1 MNFKLI
7 FITLI
12 SSILISC
19 YSPFFL
25 TDTDGFSVYR
35 SSSSGSG
42 LSSDFIKA
50 TIAKETENLI
60 VYVEK
65 GESYNSSSL
74 DLVCN
79 EFEKYYAKEK
89 SIYGNHTDVDNNG
102 KIIILF
108 LDLNPESGSSSILNG
123 YFNPADLIDG
133 QGNNADMLYMDLGGL
148 NNNPYYMAGTILH
161 ELQHLINYNVN
172 VLGNGREM
180 DVWLNEALSESTSV
194 LFNETTINSRNKEF
208 NNINYYCFYTWDL
221 PINIFA
227 NYPSASVFMNWLYI
241 KSNYD
246 ENVFKNIASF
256 KAVSSYNRVL
266 SQVTSI
272 SATWDNLLLQWI
284 DDVDNGLV
292 SGAKIG
298 KIDNN
303 NYINTYIPLYPG
315 ALIVFN
321 SSNIGNVDTSGSLLK
336 TKQNNSSLILLN
348 SDTYD
353 GTYPTPINI
362 TLSPISSSSIL
373 RSAKSSIAE
382 SSYSDNSYLEVI
394 SNTKPKYRNILLNK
408 IN

>member
-79 EFEKYYAKEK
+79 EFEKHYAKEK

-108 LDLNPESGSSSILNG
+108 LDLNPESGNGSILNG

-148 NNNPYYMAGTILH
+148 NSNPYYMAGTILH

-221 PINIFA
+221 PINVFA

-241 KSNYD
+241 KSGYND
-246 ENVFKNIASF
+246 NIFKNIASS
-256 KAVSSYNRVL
+256 KEVNAYRRVL
-266 SQVTSI
+266 STVNTI
-272 SATWDNLLLQWI
+272 SSSWDSLLIQWI
-284 DDVDNGLV
+284 ENVNNGLV
-292 SGAKIG
+292 SGAKIN
-298 KIDNN
+298 KIDKT
-303 NYINTYIPLYPG
+303 YANTYIPLYPG
-315 ALIVFN
+315 ALLVFN
-321 SSNIGNVDTSGSLLK
+321 QVVVGNIDTSSISLLK
-336 TKQNNSSLILLN
+336 SKQNNNSLILLN
-348 SDTYD
+348 NDTYV
-353 GTYPTPINI
+353 GNSPTAVNI
-362 TLSPISSSSIL
+362 TFNSSSSSIL

-394 SNTKPKYRNILLNK
+394 SNTKPKYRNILLK
-408 IN
+408 

>member
-25 TDTDGFSVYR
+25 TDTEGFSVYR

-65 GESYNSSSL
+65 DESYNSSSL

-89 SIYGNHTDVDNNG
+89 SIYGNHTDVDDNG

-108 LDLNPESGSSSILNG
+108 LDLNPESGNGSILNG

-172 VLGNGREM
+172 VLGNGRDIE
-180 DVWLNEALSESTSV
+180 VWLNEALSESTSV
-194 LFNETTINSRNKEF
+194 LFNRTTVNSRNREF
-208 NNINYYCFYTWDL
+208 NSINYYCFYTWDL
-221 PINIFA
+221 PINVFA

-241 KSNYD
+241 KSGYND
-246 ENVFKNIASF
+246 NIFKNIASS
-256 KAVSSYNRVL
+256 KEVNAYRRVL
-266 SQVTSI
+266 STVGTI
-272 SATWDNLLLQWI
+272 SSTWDSLLIQWI
-284 DDVDNGLV
+284 EDVNNGLV
-292 SGAKIG
+292 SGAKINSI
-298 KIDNN
+298 KNT
-303 NYINTYIPLYPG
+303 YANTYIPLFPG
-315 ALIVFN
+315 ALLVFDQVVVG
-321 SSNIGNVDTSGSLLK
+321 NIDTSSISLLK
-336 TKQNNSSLILLN
+336 SKQNNNSLILLN
-348 SDTYD
+348 NDTYV
-353 GTYPTPINI
+353 GNSPTAVNI
-362 TLSPISSSSIL
+362 TFNSSSSSIL
-373 RSAKSSIAE
+373 RSAKSSAQT
-382 SSYSDNSYLEVI
+382 NSYLEVI
-394 SNTKPKYRNILLNK
+394 SNTKPKYRNILLK
-408 IN
+408 

>member
-25 TDTDGFSVYR
+25 TDTEGFSVYR
-35 SSSSGSG
+35 SSSSGNG

-79 EFEKYYAKEK
+79 EFEKHYAKEK
-89 SIYGNHTDVDNNG
+89 SIYGNHTDVDDNG

-108 LDLNPESGSSSILNG
+108 LDLNPESGNGSILNG

-172 VLGNGREM
+172 VLGNGRDME
-180 DVWLNEALSESTSV
+180 VWLNEALSESTSV
-194 LFNETTINSRNKEF
+194 LFNKTTVNSRNIEF
-208 NNINYYCFYTWDL
+208 NSISYYCFYTWDL
-221 PINIFA
+221 PINVFA

-241 KSNYD
+241 KSGYND
-246 ENVFKNIASF
+246 NIFKNIAAS
-256 KAVSSYNRVL
+256 KEVNAYRRVL
-266 SQVTSI
+266 STVNTIYS
-272 SATWDNLLLQWI
+272 SWDSLLIQWI
-284 DDVDNGLV
+284 EDVNNGLV
-292 SGAKIG
+292 SGAKIN
-298 KIDNN
+298 KIKNT
-303 NYINTYIPLYPG
+303 YANTYIPLYPG
-315 ALIVFN
+315 ALLVFDQLVVG
-321 SSNIGNVDTSGSLLK
+321 NIDTSSISLLK
-336 TKQNNSSLILLN
+336 SKQNNNSLILLN
-348 SDTYD
+348 NDTYV
-353 GTYPTPINI
+353 GNSPTAVNI
-362 TLSPISSSSIL
+362 TFNSSSSSIL
-373 RSAKSSIAE
+373 RSAKSSAQT
-382 SSYSDNSYLEVI
+382 NSYLEVI
-394 SNTKPKYRNILLNK
+394 SNTKPKYRNILLK
-408 IN
+408 

>member
-25 TDTDGFSVYR
+25 TDTEGFSVYR

-65 GESYNSSSL
+65 DESYNSSSL

-79 EFEKYYAKEK
+79 EFEKNYAKEK

-108 LDLNPESGSSSILNG
+108 LDLNPESGNGSILNG

-172 VLGNGREM
+172 VLENGTEM

-194 LFNETTINSRNKEF
+194 LFNKTTVNSRNREF
-208 NNINYYCFYTWDL
+208 NSINYYCFYTWDL
-221 PINIFA
+221 PINVFA

-241 KSNYD
+241 KSGYND
-246 ENVFKNIASF
+246 NIFKNIASS
-256 KAVSSYNRVL
+256 KEVNAYRRVL
-266 SQVTSI
+266 STVNTI
-272 SATWDNLLLQWI
+272 SSSWDSLLIQWI
-284 DDVDNGLV
+284 EDVNNGLV
-292 SGAKIG
+292 SGAKINSI
-298 KIDNN
+298 KNT
-303 NYINTYIPLYPG
+303 YANTYIPLYPG
-315 ALIVFN
+315 ALLVFN
-321 SSNIGNVDTSGSLLK
+321 QLVVGNIDTSSISLLK
-336 TKQNNSSLILLN
+336 SKQNNNSLILLN
-348 SDTYD
+348 NDTYV
-353 GTYPTPINI
+353 GNTPTAVNI
-362 TLSPISSSSIL
+362 TFNSSSSSIL
-373 RSAKSSIAE
+373 RSAKSSAQT
-382 SSYSDNSYLEVI
+382 NSYLEVI
-394 SNTKPKYRNILLNK
+394 SNTKPKYRNILLK
-408 IN
+408 

>member
-25 TDTDGFSVYR
+25 TDTEGFSVYR

-65 GESYNSSSL
+65 DESYNSSSL

-79 EFEKYYAKEK
+79 EFEKHYAKEK

-108 LDLNPESGSSSILNG
+108 LDLNPESGNGSILSG

-172 VLGNGREM
+172 VLENGTEM

-194 LFNETTINSRNKEF
+194 LFNSTTVNSRNKEF

-221 PINIFA
+221 PINVFA

-241 KSNYD
+241 KSGYND
-246 ENVFKNIASF
+246 NIFKNIAYS
-256 KAVSSYNRVL
+256 KENNAYKKVL
-266 SQVTSI
+266 SSTSSI
-272 SATWDNLLLQWI
+272 SSSWYNLLLQWI
-284 DDVDNGLV
+284 EDTDNGIV
-292 SGAKIG
+292 SGAKIN
-298 KIDNN
+298 KIKNYDNSS
-303 NYINTYIPLYPG
+303 IPLYPG
-315 ALIVFN
+315 ALLVCD
-321 SSNIGNVDTSGSLLK
+321 SADGLNIESDNSLLIK
-336 TKQNNSSLILLN
+336 TKKNNNSLILLN
-348 SDTYD
+348 SDTYT
-353 GTYPTPINI
+353 GNKPTSVNI
-362 TLSPISSSSIL
+362 KLGYNNNSYIL
-373 RSAKSSIAE
+373 RSMKSSIQN
-382 SSYSDNSYLEVI
+382 DSYLNII
-394 SNTKPKYRNILLNK
+394 SNTKPKYRNILLK
-408 IN
+408 D

>member
-25 TDTDGFSVYR
+25 TDTEGFSVYR

-65 GESYNSSSL
+65 DESYNSSSL

-79 EFEKYYAKEK
+79 EFEKHYAKEK

-108 LDLNPESGSSSILNG
+108 LDLNPESGNGSILNG

-133 QGNNADMLYMDLGGL
+133 QGNNADMLYMDLCGL

-172 VLGNGREM
+172 VLGNGRDME
-180 DVWLNEALSESTSV
+180 VWLNEALSESTSV
-194 LFNETTINSRNKEF
+194 LFNRTTVNSRNIEF

-221 PINIFA
+221 PINVFA

-241 KSNYD
+241 KSGYND
-246 ENVFKNIASF
+246 NIFKNIASS
-256 KAVSSYNRVL
+256 KEVNAYRRVL
-266 SQVTSI
+266 STVNTI
-272 SATWDNLLLQWI
+272 SSSWDSLLIQWI
-284 DDVDNGLV
+284 EDVNNGLV
-292 SGAKIG
+292 SGAKIN
-298 KIDNN
+298 KIDKT
-303 NYINTYIPLYPG
+303 YANTYIPLFPG
-315 ALIVFN
+315 ALLVFDQVVVG
-321 SSNIGNVDTSGSLLK
+321 NIDTSSISLLK
-336 TKQNNSSLILLN
+336 SKQNNNSLILLN
-348 SDTYD
+348 NDTYV
-353 GTYPTPINI
+353 GNSPTAVNI
-362 TLSPISSSSIL
+362 TFNSSSSSIL
-373 RSAKSSIAE
+373 RSAKSSAQT
-382 SSYSDNSYLEVI
+382 NSYLEVI
-394 SNTKPKYRNILLNK
+394 SNTKPKYRNILLK
-408 IN
+408 

>member
-25 TDTDGFSVYR
+25 TDTEGFSVYR

-65 GESYNSSSL
+65 DESYNSSSL

-79 EFEKYYAKEK
+79 EFEKHYAKEK

-108 LDLNPESGSSSILNG
+108 LDLNPESGNGSILNG

-172 VLGNGREM
+172 VLGNRRDME
-180 DVWLNEALSESTSV
+180 VWLNEALSESTSV
-194 LFNETTINSRNKEF
+194 LFNRTTVNSRNIEF

-221 PINIFA
+221 PINVFA

-241 KSNYD
+241 KSGYND
-246 ENVFKNIASF
+246 NIFKNIASS
-256 KAVSSYNRVL
+256 KEVNAYRRVL
-266 SQVTSI
+266 STVNTI
-272 SATWDNLLLQWI
+272 SSSWDSLLIQWI
-284 DDVDNGLV
+284 EDVNNGLV
-292 SGAKIG
+292 SGAKIN
-298 KIDNN
+298 KIDKT
-303 NYINTYIPLYPG
+303 YANTYIPLFPG
-315 ALIVFN
+315 ALLVFDQLVVG
-321 SSNIGNVDTSGSLLK
+321 NIDTSSISLLK
-336 TKQNNSSLILLN
+336 SKQSNNSLILLN
-348 SDTYD
+348 NDTYV
-353 GTYPTPINI
+353 GNTPTAVNI
-362 TLSPISSSSIL
+362 TFNSSSSSIL
-373 RSAKSSIAE
+373 RSAKSSAQT
-382 SSYSDNSYLEVI
+382 NSYLEVI
-394 SNTKPKYRNILLNK
+394 SNTKPKCRNILLK
-408 IN
+408 

>member
-79 EFEKYYAKEK
+79 EFEKHYAKEK

-108 LDLNPESGSSSILNG
+108 LDLNPESGNGSILNG

-148 NNNPYYMAGTILH
+148 NSNPYYMAGTILH

-321 SSNIGNVDTSGSLLK
+321 SSSIGNVDTSGSLLK
-336 TKQNNSSLILLN
+336 TKQNGNSLILLN
-348 SDTYD
+348 SDTYT
-353 GTYPTPINI
+353 GNNPTAINI
-362 TLSPISSSSIL
+362 TLAPTSSSIL

>member
-1 MNFKLI
+1 MNFKLT

-12 SSILISC
+12 SLIFISC
-19 YSPFFL
+19 YSPFFI
-25 TDTDGFSVYR
+25 TDTEGFSVYR
-35 SSSSGSG
+35 ASSSGSS

-50 TIAKETENLI
+50 SIVQETENLI

-79 EFEKYYAKEK
+79 EFEKHYNKEK

-148 NNNPYYMAGTILH
+148 NSNPYYMAGTILH

-221 PINIFA
+221 PINVFA

-241 KSNYD
+241 RSGYS
-246 ENVFKNIASF
+246 EEIFKNIASS
-256 KAVSSYNRVL
+256 KTVSSYNRVL
-266 SQVTSI
+266 SYVTAI
-272 SATWDNLLLQWI
+272 SSTWDSLLLQWI
-284 DDVDNGLV
+284 DDVNSGLV
-292 SGAKIG
+292 SGARINKIT
-298 KIDNN
+298 N
-303 NYINTYIPLYPG
+303 NYAYIPLYPG
-315 ALIVFN
+315 ALLVFK
-321 SSNIGNVDTSGSLLK
+321 SSSIGSVDTGNTLLK
-336 TKQNNSSLILLN
+336 TKQNGNSLILLN
-348 SDTYD
+348 SDTYV
-353 GTYPTPINI
+353 GNYPTAINI
-362 TLSPISSSSIL
+362 TFGSSSSSIL
-373 RSAKSSIAE
+373 RSAKSSAQT
-382 SSYSDNSYLEVI
+382 NSYLEVI
-394 SNTKPKYRNILLNK
+394 SNTKPKYRNILLK
-408 IN
+408 

>member
-25 TDTDGFSVYR
+25 TDTEGFSVYR
-35 SSSSGSG
+35 SSSSGNG

-65 GESYNSSSL
+65 DESYNSSSL

-79 EFEKYYAKEK
+79 EFEKHYAKEK

-108 LDLNPESGSSSILNG
+108 LDLNPESGNGSILNG

-172 VLGNGREM
+172 VLGNGRDIE
-180 DVWLNEALSESTSV
+180 VWLNEALSESTSV
-194 LFNETTINSRNKEF
+194 LFNKTTVNSRNREF
-208 NNINYYCFYTWDL
+208 NSINYYCFYTWDL
-221 PINIFA
+221 PINVFA

-241 KSNYD
+241 KSGYND
-246 ENVFKNIASF
+246 NIFKNIASS
-256 KAVSSYNRVL
+256 KEVNAYRRVL
-266 SQVTSI
+266 STVNTI
-272 SATWDNLLLQWI
+272 SSSWDSLLLQWI
-284 DDVDNGLV
+284 EDVNNGLV
-292 SGAKIG
+292 SGAKINSI
-298 KIDNN
+298 KKT
-303 NYINTYIPLYPG
+303 YANTYIPLFPG
-315 ALIVFN
+315 ALLVFDQLVVG
-321 SSNIGNVDTSGSLLK
+321 NIDTSSISLLK
-336 TKQNNSSLILLN
+336 SKQNNNSLILLN
-348 SDTYD
+348 NDTYV
-353 GTYPTPINI
+353 GNTPTAVNI
-362 TLSPISSSSIL
+362 TFNSSSSSIL
-373 RSAKSSIAE
+373 RSAKSSAQT
-382 SSYSDNSYLEVI
+382 NSYLEVI
-394 SNTKPKYRNILLNK
+394 SNTKPKYRNILLK
-408 IN
+408 

>member
-25 TDTDGFSVYR
+25 TDTEGFSVYR
-35 SSSSGSG
+35 SSSFGSG

-65 GESYNSSSL
+65 DESYNSSSL

-79 EFEKYYAKEK
+79 EFEKHYAKEK

-108 LDLNPESGSSSILNG
+108 LDLNPESGNGSILNG

-172 VLGNGREM
+172 VLENGTEM

-194 LFNETTINSRNKEF
+194 LFNKTTVNSRNIEF
-208 NNINYYCFYTWDL
+208 NSISYYCFYTWDL
-221 PINIFA
+221 PINVFA

-241 KSNYD
+241 KSGYND
-246 ENVFKNIASF
+246 NIFKNIAAS
-256 KAVSSYNRVL
+256 KEVNAYRRVL
-266 SQVTSI
+266 STVNTI
-272 SATWDNLLLQWI
+272 SSSWDSLLIQWI
-284 DDVDNGLV
+284 EDVNKGVV
-292 SGAKIG
+292 SGAKINSI
-298 KIDNN
+298 KNT
-303 NYINTYIPLYPG
+303 YANTYIPLFPG
-315 ALIVFN
+315 ALLVFDQLVVG
-321 SSNIGNVDTSGSLLK
+321 NIDTSSISLLK
-336 TKQNNSSLILLN
+336 SKQNNNSLILLN
-348 SDTYD
+348 NDTYV
-353 GTYPTPINI
+353 GNSPTAVNI
-362 TLSPISSSSIL
+362 TFNSSSSSIL
-373 RSAKSSIAE
+373 RSAKSSAQT
-382 SSYSDNSYLEVI
+382 NSYLEVI
-394 SNTKPKYRNILLNK
+394 SNTKPKYRNILLK
-408 IN
+408 

>member
-25 TDTDGFSVYR
+25 TDTEGFSVYR

-65 GESYNSSSL
+65 DESYNSSSL

-79 EFEKYYAKEK
+79 EFEKHYAKEK

-108 LDLNPESGSSSILNG
+108 LDLNPESGNGSILSG

-133 QGNNADMLYMDLGGL
+133 QGNNADMLYIDLGGL

-172 VLGNGREM
+172 VLENGTEM

-194 LFNETTINSRNKEF
+194 LFNSTTVNSRNKEF

-221 PINIFA
+221 PINVFA

-241 KSNYD
+241 KSGYND
-246 ENVFKNIASF
+246 NIFKNIAYS
-256 KAVSSYNRVL
+256 KENNAYKKVL
-266 SQVTSI
+266 SSTSSI
-272 SATWDNLLLQWI
+272 SSSWYNLLLQWI
-284 DDVDNGLV
+284 EDTDNGIV
-292 SGAKIG
+292 SGAKIN
-298 KIDNN
+298 KIKNYDNSS
-303 NYINTYIPLYPG
+303 IPLYPG
-315 ALIVFN
+315 ALLVCD
-321 SSNIGNVDTSGSLLK
+321 SADGLNIESDNSLLIK
-336 TKQNNSSLILLN
+336 TKKNNNSLILLN
-348 SDTYD
+348 SDTYT
-353 GTYPTPINI
+353 GNKPTSVNI
-362 TLSPISSSSIL
+362 KLGYNNNSYIL
-373 RSAKSSIAE
+373 RSMKSSIQN
-382 SSYSDNSYLEVI
+382 DSYLNII
-394 SNTKPKYRNILLNK
+394 SNTKPKYRNILLK
-408 IN
+408 D

>member
-25 TDTDGFSVYR
+25 TDTEGFSVYR

-65 GESYNSSSL
+65 DESYNSSSL

-79 EFEKYYAKEK
+79 EFEKHYAKEK

-108 LDLNPESGSSSILNG
+108 LDLNPESGNGSILNG

-172 VLGNGREM
+172 VLENGTEM

-194 LFNETTINSRNKEF
+194 LFNSTTVNSRNKEF

-221 PINIFA
+221 PINVFA

-241 KSNYD
+241 KSGYND
-246 ENVFKNIASF
+246 NIFKNIAAS
-256 KAVSSYNRVL
+256 KEVNAYRRVL
-266 SQVTSI
+266 STVNTIFS
-272 SATWDNLLLQWI
+272 SWDSLLIQWI
-284 DDVDNGLV
+284 EDVNKGLV
-292 SGAKIG
+292 SGAKINSI
-298 KIDNN
+298 KNT
-303 NYINTYIPLYPG
+303 YANTYIPLFPG
-315 ALIVFN
+315 ALLVFDQLVVG
-321 SSNIGNVDTSGSLLK
+321 NIDTSSISLLK
-336 TKQNNSSLILLN
+336 SKQNNNSLILLN
-348 SDTYD
+348 NDTYV
-353 GTYPTPINI
+353 GNSPTAVNI
-362 TLSPISSSSIL
+362 TFNSSSSSIL
-373 RSAKSSIAE
+373 RSAKSSAQT
-382 SSYSDNSYLEVI
+382 NSYLEVI
-394 SNTKPKYRNILLNK
+394 SNTKPKYRNILLK
-408 IN
+408 

>member
-25 TDTDGFSVYR
+25 TDTEGFSVYR

-65 GESYNSSSL
+65 DESYNSSSL

-79 EFEKYYAKEK
+79 EFEKHYAKEK

-108 LDLNPESGSSSILNG
+108 LDLNPESGNGSILNG

-172 VLGNGREM
+172 VLENGTEM

-194 LFNETTINSRNKEF
+194 LFNKTTVNSRNIEF
-208 NNINYYCFYTWDL
+208 NSISYYCFYTWDL
-221 PINIFA
+221 PIDVFA

-241 KSNYD
+241 KSGYND
-246 ENVFKNIASF
+246 NIFKNIAAS
-256 KAVSSYNRVL
+256 KEVNAYRRVL
-266 SQVTSI
+266 STVNTIFS
-272 SATWDNLLLQWI
+272 SWDSLLIQWI
-284 DDVDNGLV
+284 EDVNKGLV
-292 SGAKIG
+292 SGAKINSI
-298 KIDNN
+298 KNT
-303 NYINTYIPLYPG
+303 YANTYIPLFPG
-315 ALIVFN
+315 ALLVFDQLVVG
-321 SSNIGNVDTSGSLLK
+321 NIDTSSISLLK
-336 TKQNNSSLILLN
+336 SKQNNNSLILLN
-348 SDTYD
+348 NDTYV
-353 GTYPTPINI
+353 GNSPTAVNI
-362 TLSPISSSSIL
+362 TFNSSSSSIL
-373 RSAKSSIAE
+373 RSAKSSAQT
-382 SSYSDNSYLEVI
+382 NSYLEVI
-394 SNTKPKYRNILLNK
+394 SNTKPKYRNILLK
-408 IN
+408 

>member
-79 EFEKYYAKEK
+79 EFEKHYAKEK

-108 LDLNPESGSSSILNG
+108 LDLNPESGNGSILNG

-172 VLGNGREM
+172 VLGNGRDME
-180 DVWLNEALSESTSV
+180 VWLNEALSESTSV
-194 LFNETTINSRNKEF
+194 LFNETTINSRNIEF

-221 PINIFA
+221 PINVFA

-241 KSNYD
+241 KSGYND
-246 ENVFKNIASF
+246 NIFKNIAAS
-256 KAVSSYNRVL
+256 KEVNAYRRVL
-266 SQVTSI
+266 STVNTI
-272 SATWDNLLLQWI
+272 SSSWDSLLLQWI
-284 DDVDNGLV
+284 EDVNNGLV
-292 SGAKIG
+292 SGAKINSI
-298 KIDNN
+298 KKT
-303 NYINTYIPLYPG
+303 YANTYIPLFPG
-315 ALIVFN
+315 ALLVFDQLVVG
-321 SSNIGNVDTSGSLLK
+321 NIDTSSISLLK
-336 TKQNNSSLILLN
+336 SKQSNNSLILLN
-348 SDTYD
+348 NDTYV
-353 GTYPTPINI
+353 GNSPTAVNI
-362 TLSPISSSSIL
+362 TFNSSSSSIL
-373 RSAKSSIAE
+373 RSAKSSAQT
-382 SSYSDNSYLEVI
+382 NSYLEVI
-394 SNTKPKYRNILLNK
+394 SNTKPKYRNILLK
-408 IN
+408 

>member
-25 TDTDGFSVYR
+25 TDTEGFSVYR
-35 SSSSGSG
+35 SSSSGNG

-79 EFEKYYAKEK
+79 EFEKHYAKEK
-89 SIYGNHTDVDNNG
+89 SIYGNHTDVDDNG

-108 LDLNPESGSSSILNG
+108 LDLNPESGNGSILNG

-172 VLGNGREM
+172 VLGNGRDME
-180 DVWLNEALSESTSV
+180 VWLNEALSESTSV
-194 LFNETTINSRNKEF
+194 LFNKTTVNSRNIEF
-208 NNINYYCFYTWDL
+208 NSISYYCFYTWDL
-221 PINIFA
+221 PINVFA

-241 KSNYD
+241 KSGYND
-246 ENVFKNIASF
+246 NIFKNIAAS
-256 KAVSSYNRVL
+256 KEVNAYRRVL
-266 SQVTSI
+266 STVNTI
-272 SATWDNLLLQWI
+272 SSSWDSLLIQWI
-284 DDVDNGLV
+284 EDVNNGLV
-292 SGAKIG
+292 SGAKIN
-298 KIDNN
+298 KIKNT
-303 NYINTYIPLYPG
+303 YANTYIPLFPG

-321 SSNIGNVDTSGSLLK
+321 SSSIGSVDTGNTLLK
-336 TKQNNSSLILLN
+336 TKQNGNSLILLN
-348 SDTYD
+348 SDTYT
-353 GTYPTPINI
+353 GNNPTAINI
-362 TLSPISSSSIL
+362 TLAPTSSSIL

-394 SNTKPKYRNILLNK
+394 SNTKPKYRNILLK
-408 IN
+408 

>member
-25 TDTDGFSVYR
+25 TDTEGFSVYR

-79 EFEKYYAKEK
+79 EFEKHYAKEK
-89 SIYGNHTDVDNNG
+89 SIYGNHTDVDDNG

-108 LDLNPESGSSSILNG
+108 LDLNPESGNGSILNG
-123 YFNPADLIDG
+123 YFNPDDLIDG

-172 VLGNGREM
+172 VLGNGRDME
-180 DVWLNEALSESTSV
+180 VWLNEALSESTSV
-194 LFNETTINSRNKEF
+194 LFNETTINSRNREF
-208 NNINYYCFYTWDL
+208 NSINYYCFYTWDL
-221 PINIFA
+221 PINVFA

-241 KSNYD
+241 KSGYND
-246 ENVFKNIASF
+246 NIFKNIAAS
-256 KAVSSYNRVL
+256 KEVNAYRRVL
-266 SQVTSI
+266 STVNTI
-272 SATWDNLLLQWI
+272 SSSWDSLLIQWI
-284 DDVDNGLV
+284 EDVNNGLV
-292 SGAKIG
+292 SGAKIN
-298 KIDNN
+298 KIDKT
-303 NYINTYIPLYPG
+303 YANTYIPLYPG
-315 ALIVFN
+315 ALLVFN
-321 SSNIGNVDTSGSLLK
+321 QLVVGNIDTSSISLLK
-336 TKQNNSSLILLN
+336 SKQNNNSLILLN
-348 SDTYD
+348 NDTYV
-353 GTYPTPINI
+353 GNSPTAVNI
-362 TLSPISSSSIL
+362 TFNSSSSSIL
-373 RSAKSSIAE
+373 RSAKSSAQT
-382 SSYSDNSYLEVI
+382 NSYLEVI
-394 SNTKPKYRNILLNK
+394 SNTKPKYRNILLK
-408 IN
+408 

>member
-25 TDTDGFSVYR
+25 TDTEGFSVYR

-65 GESYNSSSL
+65 DESYNSSSL

-79 EFEKYYAKEK
+79 EFEKHYAKEK

-108 LDLNPESGSSSILNG
+108 LDLNPESGNGSILNG

-172 VLGNGREM
+172 VLENGTEM

-194 LFNETTINSRNKEF
+194 LFNKTTVNSRNIEF
-208 NNINYYCFYTWDL
+208 NSISYYCFYTWDL
-221 PINIFA
+221 PLPINVFA

-241 KSNYD
+241 KSGYND
-246 ENVFKNIASF
+246 NIFKNIAAS
-256 KAVSSYNRVL
+256 KEVNAYRRVL
-266 SQVTSI
+266 STVNTI
-272 SATWDNLLLQWI
+272 SSSWDSLLIQWI
-284 DDVDNGLV
+284 EDVNKGLV
-292 SGAKIG
+292 SGAKINSI
-298 KIDNN
+298 KNT
-303 NYINTYIPLYPG
+303 YANTYIPLFPG
-315 ALIVFN
+315 ALLVFDQLVVG
-321 SSNIGNVDTSGSLLK
+321 NIDTSSISLLK
-336 TKQNNSSLILLN
+336 SKQNNNSLILLN
-348 SDTYD
+348 NDTYV
-353 GTYPTPINI
+353 GNSPTAVNI
-362 TLSPISSSSIL
+362 TFNSSSSSIL
-373 RSAKSSIAE
+373 RSAKSSAQT
-382 SSYSDNSYLEVI
+382 NSYLEVI
-394 SNTKPKYRNILLNK
+394 SNTKPKYRNILLK
-408 IN
+408 

>member
-25 TDTDGFSVYR
+25 TDTEGFSVYR

-65 GESYNSSSL
+65 DESYNSSSL

-79 EFEKYYAKEK
+79 EFEKHYAKEK

-108 LDLNPESGSSSILNG
+108 LDLNHESGNGSILNG

-172 VLGNGREM
+172 VLGNGRDIE
-180 DVWLNEALSESTSV
+180 VWLNEALSESTSV
-194 LFNETTINSRNKEF
+194 LFNRTTVNSRNREF
-208 NNINYYCFYTWDL
+208 NSINYYCFYTWDL
-221 PINIFA
+221 PINVFA

-241 KSNYD
+241 KSGYND
-246 ENVFKNIASF
+246 NIFKNIASS
-256 KAVSSYNRVL
+256 KEVNAYRRVL
-266 SQVTSI
+266 STVNTI
-272 SATWDNLLLQWI
+272 SSSWDSLLIQWI
-284 DDVDNGLV
+284 EDVNNGLV
-292 SGAKIG
+292 SGAKIN
-298 KIDNN
+298 KIDKT
-303 NYINTYIPLYPG
+303 YANTYIPLYPG
-315 ALIVFN
+315 ALLVFN
-321 SSNIGNVDTSGSLLK
+321 QLVVGNIDTSSISLLK
-336 TKQNNSSLILLN
+336 SKQNNNSLILLN
-348 SDTYD
+348 NDTYV
-353 GTYPTPINI
+353 GNTPTAVNI
-362 TLSPISSSSIL
+362 TFNSSSSSIL
-373 RSAKSSIAE
+373 RSAKSSAQT
-382 SSYSDNSYLEVI
+382 NSYLEVI
-394 SNTKPKYRNILLNK
+394 SNTKPKYRNILLK
-408 IN
+408 

>member
-1 MNFKLI
+1 MNFKLT
-7 FITLI
+7 FITFLSLI
-12 SSILISC
+12 FISC
-19 YSPFFL
+19 YSPFFYI
-25 TDTDGFSVYR
+25 DTDGFSVYR
-35 SSSSGSG
+35 ATSSGSG

-50 TIAKETENLI
+50 NIVKETENLI
-60 VYVEK
+60 VYVER
-65 GESYNSSSL
+65 GETYSYSSL
-74 DLVCN
+74 DLVCD
-79 EFEKYYAKEK
+79 EFEKYYVKEK

-123 YFNPADLIDG
+123 YFNPADLIEG

-148 NNNPYYMAGTILH
+148 NSSPDYMAGTILH

-172 VLGNGREM
+172 VLQNGREM
-180 DVWLNEALSESTSV
+180 EVWLNEALSESTSV
-194 LFNETTINSRNKEF
+194 LFNSTTVNSRNNEF

-221 PINIFA
+221 PINVFA

-246 ENVFKNIASF
+246 ENVFKNIAAS
-256 KAVSSYNRVL
+256 KTTSSYNRVL

-272 SATWDNLLLQWI
+272 SSTWDNLLLQWI
-284 DDVDNGLV
+284 ADVDNGVV
-292 SGAKIG
+292 SGAKID

-303 NYINTYIPLYPG
+303 NYINTYVPLYPG

-321 SSNIGNVDTSGSLLK
+321 SSSIKNVDTSGSLLK
-336 TKQNNSSLILLN
+336 TKQNANSLILLN

-353 GTYPTPINI
+353 GNYPTAINI

-382 SSYSDNSYLEVI
+382 SSYSDDSYLEVI
-394 SNTKPKYRNILLNK
+394 SNTKPKYRNILLK
-408 IN
+408 

>member
-172 VLGNGREM
+172 VLGNGRDME
-180 DVWLNEALSESTSV
+180 VWLNEALSESTSV
-194 LFNETTINSRNKEF
+194 LFNRTTVNSRNREF
-208 NNINYYCFYTWDL
+208 NSINYYCFYTWDL
-221 PINIFA
+221 PINVFA

-241 KSNYD
+241 KSGYND
-246 ENVFKNIASF
+246 NIFKNIASS
-256 KAVSSYNRVL
+256 KEVNAYRRVL
-266 SQVTSI
+266 STVNTI
-272 SATWDNLLLQWI
+272 SSSWDSLLIQWI
-284 DDVDNGLV
+284 ENVNNGLV
-292 SGAKIG
+292 SGAKIN
-298 KIDNN
+298 KIDKT
-303 NYINTYIPLYPG
+303 YANTYIPLFPG

-321 SSNIGNVDTSGSLLK
+321 SSSIGSVDTGNTLLK
-336 TKQNNSSLILLN
+336 TKQNGNSLILLN
-348 SDTYD
+348 SDTYT
-353 GTYPTPINI
+353 GNNPTAINI
-362 TLSPISSSSIL
+362 TLAPTSSSIL

-394 SNTKPKYRNILLNK
+394 SNTKPKYRNILLK
-408 IN
+408 

>member
-25 TDTDGFSVYR
+25 TDTEGFSVYR

-65 GESYNSSSL
+65 DESYNSSSL

-79 EFEKYYAKEK
+79 EFEKHYAKEK

-108 LDLNPESGSSSILNG
+108 LDLNPESGNGSILNG

-172 VLGNGREM
+172 VLENGTEM

-194 LFNETTINSRNKEF
+194 LFNKTTVNSRNIEF
-208 NNINYYCFYTWDL
+208 NSISYYCFYTWDL
-221 PINIFA
+221 PINVFA

-241 KSNYD
+241 KSGYND
-246 ENVFKNIASF
+246 NIFKNIAAS
-256 KAVSSYNRVL
+256 KEVNAYRRVL
-266 SQVTSI
+266 STVNTIFS
-272 SATWDNLLLQWI
+272 SWDSLLIQWI
-284 DDVDNGLV
+284 EDVNKGLV
-292 SGAKIG
+292 SGAKINSI
-298 KIDNN
+298 K
-303 NYINTYIPLYPG
+303 NTYANRYIPLFPG
-315 ALIVFN
+315 ALLVFDQLVVG
-321 SSNIGNVDTSGSLLK
+321 NIDTSSISLLK
-336 TKQNNSSLILLN
+336 SKQNNNSLILLN
-348 SDTYD
+348 NDTYV
-353 GTYPTPINI
+353 GNSPTAVNI
-362 TLSPISSSSIL
+362 TFNSSSSSIL
-373 RSAKSSIAE
+373 RSAKSSAQT
-382 SSYSDNSYLEVI
+382 NSYLEVI
-394 SNTKPKYRNILLNK
+394 SNTKPKYRNILLK
-408 IN
+408 

>member
-25 TDTDGFSVYR
+25 TDTEGFSVYR

-65 GESYNSSSL
+65 DESYNSSSL

-79 EFEKYYAKEK
+79 EFEKHYAKEK

-108 LDLNPESGSSSILNG
+108 LDLNPESGNGSILNG

-172 VLGNGREM
+172 VLGNRRDME
-180 DVWLNEALSESTSV
+180 VWLNEALSESTSV
-194 LFNETTINSRNKEF
+194 LFNRTTVNSRNIEF

-221 PINIFA
+221 PINVFA

-241 KSNYD
+241 KSGYND
-246 ENVFKNIASF
+246 NIFKNIASS
-256 KAVSSYNRVL
+256 KEVNAYRRVL
-266 SQVTSI
+266 STVNTI
-272 SATWDNLLLQWI
+272 SSSWDSLLIQWI
-284 DDVDNGLV
+284 EDVNNGLV
-292 SGAKIG
+292 SGAKIN
-298 KIDNN
+298 KIDKT
-303 NYINTYIPLYPG
+303 YANTYIPLFPG
-315 ALIVFN
+315 ALLVFDQLVVG
-321 SSNIGNVDTSGSLLK
+321 NIDTSSISLLK
-336 TKQNNSSLILLN
+336 SKQSNNSLILLN
-348 SDTYD
+348 NDTYV
-353 GTYPTPINI
+353 GNTPTAVNI
-362 TLSPISSSSIL
+362 TFNSSSSSIL
-373 RSAKSSIAE
+373 RSAKSSAQT
-382 SSYSDNSYLEVI
+382 NSYLEVI
-394 SNTKPKYRNILLNK
+394 SNTKPKYRNILLK
-408 IN
+408 

>member
-25 TDTDGFSVYR
+25 TDTEGFSVYR

-65 GESYNSSSL
+65 DESYNSSSL

-79 EFEKYYAKEK
+79 EFEKHYAKEK

-108 LDLNPESGSSSILNG
+108 LDLNPESGNGSILNG

-172 VLGNGREM
+172 VLENGTEM

-194 LFNETTINSRNKEF
+194 LFNKTTVNSRNIEF
-208 NNINYYCFYTWDL
+208 NSISYYCFYTWDL
-221 PINIFA
+221 PINVFA

-241 KSNYD
+241 KSGYND
-246 ENVFKNIASF
+246 NIFKNIASS
-256 KAVSSYNRVL
+256 KEVNAYRRVL
-266 SQVTSI
+266 STVNTI
-272 SATWDNLLLQWI
+272 SSSWDSLLIQWI
-284 DDVDNGLV
+284 EDVNNGLV
-292 SGAKIG
+292 SGAKIN
-298 KIDNN
+298 KIDKTYANR
-303 NYINTYIPLYPG
+303 YIPLYPG
-315 ALIVFN
+315 ALLVFK
-321 SSNIGNVDTSGSLLK
+321 SSSIGSVDTGNTLLK
-336 TKQNNSSLILLN
+336 TKQNGNSLILLN
-348 SDTYD
+348 SDTYT
-353 GTYPTPINI
+353 GNNPTAINI
-362 TLSPISSSSIL
+362 TLAPTSSSIL

-394 SNTKPKYRNILLNK
+394 SNTKPKYRNILLK
-408 IN
+408 

>member
-25 TDTDGFSVYR
+25 TDTEGFSVYR

-65 GESYNSSSL
+65 DESYNSSSL

-108 LDLNPESGSSSILNG
+108 LDLNPESGNGSILNG

-172 VLGNGREM
+172 VLGNGRDME
-180 DVWLNEALSESTSV
+180 VWLNEALSESTSV
-194 LFNETTINSRNKEF
+194 LFNRTTVNSRNIEF

-221 PINIFA
+221 PINVFA

-241 KSNYD
+241 KSGYND
-246 ENVFKNIASF
+246 NIFKNIAAS
-256 KAVSSYNRVL
+256 KEVNAYRRVL
-266 SQVTSI
+266 STVNTIYS
-272 SATWDNLLLQWI
+272 SWDSLLIQWI
-284 DDVDNGLV
+284 EDVNNGRV
-292 SGAKIG
+292 SGAKIN
-298 KIDNN
+298 KIDKT
-303 NYINTYIPLYPG
+303 YANTYIPLYPG
-315 ALIVFN
+315 ALLVFN
-321 SSNIGNVDTSGSLLK
+321 QLVVGNIDTSSISLLK
-336 TKQNNSSLILLN
+336 SKQNNNSLILLN
-348 SDTYD
+348 NDTYV
-353 GTYPTPINI
+353 GNSPTAVNI
-362 TLSPISSSSIL
+362 TFNSSSSSIL
-373 RSAKSSIAE
+373 RSAKSSAQT
-382 SSYSDNSYLEVI
+382 NSYLEVI
-394 SNTKPKYRNILLNK
+394 SNTKPKYRNILLK
-408 IN
+408 

>member
-25 TDTDGFSVYR
+25 TDTEGFSVYR

-65 GESYNSSSL
+65 DESYNSSSL

-108 LDLNPESGSSSILNG
+108 LDLNPESGNGSILNG

-172 VLGNGREM
+172 VLGNGRDME
-180 DVWLNEALSESTSV
+180 VWLNEALSESTSV
-194 LFNETTINSRNKEF
+194 LFNETTINSRNIEF

-221 PINIFA
+221 PINVFA

-241 KSNYD
+241 KSGYND
-246 ENVFKNIASF
+246 NIFKNIAAS
-256 KAVSSYNRVL
+256 KEVNAYRRVL
-266 SQVTSI
+266 STVNTI
-272 SATWDNLLLQWI
+272 SSSWDSLLLQWI
-284 DDVDNGLV
+284 EDVNNGLV
-292 SGAKIG
+292 SGAKINSI
-298 KIDNN
+298 KKT
-303 NYINTYIPLYPG
+303 YANTYIPLFPG
-315 ALIVFN
+315 ALLVFDQLVVG
-321 SSNIGNVDTSGSLLK
+321 NIDTSSISLLK
-336 TKQNNSSLILLN
+336 SKQSNNSLILLN
-348 SDTYD
+348 NDTYV
-353 GTYPTPINI
+353 GNTPTAVNI
-362 TLSPISSSSIL
+362 TFNSSSSSIL
-373 RSAKSSIAE
+373 RSAKSSAQT
-382 SSYSDNSYLEVI
+382 NSYLEVI
-394 SNTKPKYRNILLNK
+394 SNTKPKYRNILLK
-408 IN
+408 

>member
-25 TDTDGFSVYR
+25 TDTEGFSVYR
-35 SSSSGSG
+35 SSSFGSG

-79 EFEKYYAKEK
+79 EFEKHYAKEK

-108 LDLNPESGSSSILNG
+108 LDLNPESGNGSILNG

-172 VLGNGREM
+172 VLENGTEM

-194 LFNETTINSRNKEF
+194 LFNKTTVNSRNIEF
-208 NNINYYCFYTWDL
+208 NSISYYCFYTWDL
-221 PINIFA
+221 PINVFA

-241 KSNYD
+241 KSGYND
-246 ENVFKNIASF
+246 NIFKNIAAS
-256 KAVSSYNRVL
+256 KEVNAYRRVL
-266 SQVTSI
+266 STVNTI
-272 SATWDNLLLQWI
+272 SSSWDSLLLQWI
-284 DDVDNGLV
+284 EDVNNGLV
-292 SGAKIG
+292 SGAKINSI
-298 KIDNN
+298 KKT
-303 NYINTYIPLYPG
+303 YANTYIPLFPG
-315 ALIVFN
+315 ALLVFDQLVVG
-321 SSNIGNVDTSGSLLK
+321 NIDTSSISLLK
-336 TKQNNSSLILLN
+336 SKQSNNSLILLN
-348 SDTYD
+348 NDTYV
-353 GTYPTPINI
+353 GNTPTAVNI
-362 TLSPISSSSIL
+362 TFNSSSSSIL
-373 RSAKSSIAE
+373 RSAKSSAQT
-382 SSYSDNSYLEVI
+382 NSYLEVI
-394 SNTKPKYRNILLNK
+394 SNTKPKYRNILLK
-408 IN
+408 

>member
-1 MNFKLI
+1 MNFKLV

-25 TDTDGFSVYR
+25 TDTEGFSVYR

-65 GESYNSSSL
+65 DESYNSSSL

-79 EFEKYYAKEK
+79 EFEKHYAKEK

-108 LDLNPESGSSSILNG
+108 LDLNPESGNGSILNG

-172 VLGNGREM
+172 VLGNGRDME
-180 DVWLNEALSESTSV
+180 VWLNEALSESTSV
-194 LFNETTINSRNKEF
+194 LFNRTTVNSRNIEF

-221 PINIFA
+221 PINVFA

-241 KSNYD
+241 KSGYND
-246 ENVFKNIASF
+246 NIFKNIAAS
-256 KAVSSYNRVL
+256 KEVNAYRRVL
-266 SQVTSI
+266 STVDTI
-272 SATWDNLLLQWI
+272 SSSWDSLLIQWI
-284 DDVDNGLV
+284 EDVNNGLV
-292 SGAKIG
+292 SGAKIN
-298 KIDNN
+298 KIDKT
-303 NYINTYIPLYPG
+303 YANTYIPLYPG
-315 ALIVFN
+315 ALSVFN
-321 SSNIGNVDTSGSLLK
+321 QLVVGNIDTSSISLLK
-336 TKQNNSSLILLN
+336 SKQNSNSLILLN
-348 SDTYD
+348 NDTYV
-353 GTYPTPINI
+353 GNSPTAINI
-362 TLSPISSSSIL
+362 TLAPTSSSIL
-373 RSAKSSIAE
+373 RSAKSSAQT
-382 SSYSDNSYLEVI
+382 NSYLEVI
-394 SNTKPKYRNILLNK
+394 SNTKPKYRNILLK
-408 IN
+408 